1 MWVYSTLGLGLRV
14 IDLRIFEGF
23 SGSLIV
29 GFRLVR
35 LSKVQRRALVGGFT
49 VFRRFLGVC
58 WGLGFRGFK
67 SHRGFKAF
75 KIWWEGY

>member
-1 MWVYSTLGLGLRV
+1 MCSTLGLGLRV

-35 LSKVQRRALVGGFT
+35 LTKVQRRALVGSFT
-49 VFRRFLGVC
+49 VFRRF
-58 WGLGFRGFK
+58 
-67 SHRGFKAF
+67 
-75 KIWWEGY
+75 